1 MQISN
6 AALVYSIAP
15 FYNNLFRRLAARR
28 PVMSAAP
35 GIEIPRGNEHF
46 LFFLKKQNKTK
57 KYTFSKGREIIH
69 HSCAS
74 CVLLSLYGR
83 GGVST
88 YSAVISL
95 SLFLSFFLFQCL
107 VAGQAISI
115 DWSLPKIKLGE
126 IQTFFKEETARR
138 RRTWKYIYKYMCT
151 DISTCHIRPVIRTPE
166 SSREGG
172 GGEEKEILFIVHS
185 HSLFLSYAIHFLSSE
200 QRNVSSFSS
209 SYLYIYIYIHF
220 ITCPAS
226 FFLLSIASKR
236 FNFVI
241 VWCGYEVA
249 NTFGLLKYIWL
260 CNITIRGW
268 PRWTR
273 GKASPTSS
281 LYISI
286 KIGDIF
292 LLFTPAVSVT
302 KRAPKTN
309 KVPQEAIRI
318 FCCCCC
324 LLTSS

>member
-46 LFFLKKQNKTK
+46 LFFLKKNKTK
-57 KYTFSKGREIIH
+57 QKNTPFRKGEKLFITLARVVFSSPCMDEAGFQLTPQ
-69 HSCAS
+69 S
-74 CVLLSLYGR
+74 
-83 GGVST
+83 
-88 YSAVISL
+88 SL

-172 GGEEKEILFIVHS
+172 GGE
-185 HSLFLSYAIHFLSSE
+185 
-200 QRNVSSFSS
+200 R
-209 SYLYIYIYIHF
+209 
-220 ITCPAS
+220 
-226 FFLLSIASKR
+226 
-236 FNFVI
+236 NFVY
-241 VWCGYEVA
+241 CTL
-249 NTFGLLKYIWL
+249 TFSLPLLCHPL
-260 CNITIRGW
+260 PFIRTAQ
-268 PRWTR
+268 RFV
-273 GKASPTSS
+273 
-281 LYISI
+281 
-286 KIGDIF
+286 IF
-292 LLFTPAVSVT
+292 
-302 KRAPKTN
+302 
-309 KVPQEAIRI
+309 
-318 FCCCCC
+318 
-324 LLTSS
+324 

>member
-1 MQISN
+1 MLKVLGWVGIYSLQNERKKKQKKTFPVASRAPTSKKRSNELELGARKVLYIGPDVIPMQISN

-138 RRTWKYIYKYMCT
+138 RRT
-151 DISTCHIRPVIRTPE
+151 
-166 SSREGG
+166 
-172 GGEEKEILFIVHS
+172 
-185 HSLFLSYAIHFLSSE
+185 
-200 QRNVSSFSS
+200 
-209 SYLYIYIYIHF
+209 
-220 ITCPAS
+220 
-226 FFLLSIASKR
+226 
-236 FNFVI
+236 
-241 VWCGYEVA
+241 
-249 NTFGLLKYIWL
+249 
-260 CNITIRGW
+260 
-268 PRWTR
+268 
-273 GKASPTSS
+273 
-281 LYISI
+281 
-286 KIGDIF
+286 
-292 LLFTPAVSVT
+292 
-302 KRAPKTN
+302 
-309 KVPQEAIRI
+309 
-318 FCCCCC
+318 
-324 LLTSS
+324 